1 MNTQKPT
8 PKPEQNQITIR
19 GARTHNLKG
28 IDVDIPHNALTV
40 VSGVSGS
47 GKSSLAFDTVYAEG
61 QRRYVESLSAY
72 ARQFLERIEKPDV
85 DHMDGL
91 APAIAIKQKNQT
103 RNPRSTVATATEI
116 YDYLRLLYA
125 RCGTVTCLHCGGIVK
140 HDTVDEIVAALLALP
155 EGTRTYALFPIVR
168 AEVKI
173 EPMQAAKSE
182 IEAEPESKPQ
192 KSVAKK
198 SAKSVKSAV
207 APAYDLTES
216 LKERLAELRRRGYNR
231 LYQAGKIVEFSTPE
245 SLLELD
251 FAQPIFVL
259 ADRLALSSDIR
270 SRIVDAIETGY
281 RESGE
286 IQFHLI
292 PRTPDSTQQNQ
303 SNLIPSEAEH
313 SPSNINRSKESS
325 VILSKAGRSASE
337 ANRSNENIVILSKA
351 GRSASEANRS
361 NENIV
366 ILSEAG
372 RSASEANRSNENI
385 VILSEGGAFAAG
397 VEGPAVASAQ
407 PRTLRF
413 SAAFE
418 CTTCHRAYREPEP
431 RLFSFNNPFGA
442 CPRCQG
448 FGNTIDFDPNLIIPD
463 KSKSLANG
471 AIAPWNGAKY
481 RPHHGEMIR
490 AARTAGIP
498 TDIPWYDLT
507 ADQQRFIEDGS
518 GSFPGIRGFFSAL
531 ERKKYKLHV
540 RVFLSKYRGYAL
552 CPDCRGQRLRAEA
565 RAVLINDKNI
575 CEVSSLTISE
585 AQVFFDSLR
594 LSPAQTE
601 VAGKILEEVRQR
613 IGFLHQV
620 GLDYLTLDRLSS
632 TLSGGESQ
640 RIQLATSLGSR
651 LVGALYVLDEPSIGL
666 HTRDTA
672 RLIAIM
678 QDLRDLGNTIL
689 VVEHDPD
696 VIRSADHLLD
706 LGPGAG
712 ELGGHLLASGTVA
725 EVTRNPA
732 SITGKYLSGRLTIP
746 VPKLR
751 REPGRERLRLTGARI
766 HNLRGVDV
774 EIPLNMLVCV
784 TGVSGSGKS
793 TLVHQV
799 LYRALTRALNQDA
812 QPEGDPTPLFRELSG
827 TQHLNE
833 VVLVDQ
839 SPIGRT
845 PRSNPVTYIKAFD
858 DIRALFAAQPDAKRR
873 NFGPGHFSFNVPGGR
888 CDVCEGDGTVTVEM
902 QFLADIELPCEE
914 CGGTRYKPSVLDI
927 KYKGRNI
934 HDVLNMTVKEALT
947 YFAGHPRIV
956 DKLYVLDEVGLGYVR
971 LGQSA
976 TTLSGG
982 EAQRVKLA
990 AHLATARSIT
1000 GRTGNEAA
1008 ARARSRTLYILDEP
1022 TTGLHFDDVAK
1033 LLAAFRKLIE
1043 GGGSLLV
1050 IEHNLD
1056 VIKSADWVIDMGPE
1070 GGSAGGQIVATGTPE
1085 EIAANPASHTG
1096 HWLAPV
1102 LAPIP
1107 KPEPE
1112 PQLTT

>member
-1 MNTQKPT
+1 MSDSIPDLKPD
-8 PKPEQNQITIR
+8 QNLNQITIR

-28 IDVDIPHNALTV
+28 VDVDIPHNALTV

-85 DHMDGL
+85 DHIDGL

-140 HDTVDEIVAALLALP
+140 TDTVDEIVSTLLALP
-155 EGTRTYALFPIVR
+155 EGTRVYALFPIQR
-168 AEVKI
+168 AEI
-173 EPMQAAKSE
+173 RLEPMQAASTE
-182 IEAEPESKPQ
+182 VPVEPAKP
-192 KSVAKK
+192 KKTVAKK
-198 SAKSVKSAV
+198 TAKATKPE
-207 APAYDLTES
+207 PAFDLTDS
-216 LKERLAELRRRGYNR
+216 LRERLTELRRRGYNR
-231 LYQAGKIVEFSTPE
+231 LYQPSTLDPGQPGNIVEFSTPE

-251 FAQPIFVL
+251 FSQPIFVL
-259 ADRLALSSDIR
+259 IDRLALSSEIR
-270 SRIVDAIETGY
+270 SRLVDAIETGY

-286 IQFHLI
+286 VRFMTVS
-292 PRTPDSTQQNQ
+292 RSGEST
-303 SNLIPSEAEH
+303 E
-313 SPSNINRSKESS
+313 
-325 VILSKAGRSASE
+325 G
-337 ANRSNENIVILSKA
+337 ENGTKY
-351 GRSASEANRS
+351 
-361 NENIV
+361 
-366 ILSEAG
+366 
-372 RSASEANRSNENI
+372 
-385 VILSEGGAFAAG
+385 
-397 VEGPAVASAQ
+397 
-407 PRTLRF
+407 LRF

-418 CTTCHRAYREPEP
+418 CTTCHRTYREPEP
-431 RLFSFNNPFGA
+431 RLFSFNNPYGA

-463 KSKSLANG
+463 KSKTLAQG
-471 AIAPWNGAKY
+471 AVAPWTTTKY
-481 RPHHGEMIR
+481 RPHHGEMLR
-490 AARTAGIP
+490 AAKSAGVP
-498 TDIPWYDLT
+498 TDVPWYDLT

-518 GSFPGIRGFFSAL
+518 GVFPGIRGFFAAL
-531 ERKKYKLHV
+531 EQKKYKLHV
-540 RVFLSKYRGYAL
+540 RVFLSKYRGYAT

-565 RAVLINDKNI
+565 RAVLLNDRNI
-575 CEVSSLTISE
+575 CEVAALTVT
-585 AQVFFDSLR
+585 AARDFFDSLQ
-594 LSPAQTE
+594 LSPAQAE
-601 VAGKILEEVRQR
+601 IAGKILEEVRQR
-613 IGFLHQV
+613 IHFLDQV

-672 RLIAIM
+672 RLIHIM
-678 QDLRDLGNTIL
+678 EELRDLGNTIL

-712 ELGGHLLASGTVA
+712 ELGGQLLASGTVS
-725 EVTRNPA
+725 EVTHNPN
-732 SITGKYLSGRLTIP
+732 SITGKYLSGRASIA
-746 VPKLR
+746 VPRHR
-751 REPGRERLRLTGARI
+751 REPGREHLKLTGARI
-766 HNLRGVDV
+766 HNLRGVDID
-774 EIPLNMLVCV
+774 IPLNMLVCV

-799 LYRALTRALNQDA
+799 LYRALMQALGQ
-812 QPEGDPTPLFRELSG
+812 EGSNDGVDPTQLYRELSG
-827 TQHLNE
+827 VQHLND

-858 DIRALFAAQPDAKRR
+858 DVRALFAAQPDAKRR
-873 NFGPGHFSFNVPGGR
+873 GLTAGHFSFNVPGGR

-902 QFLADIELPCEE
+902 QFLADVELPCEE
-914 CGGTRYKPSVLDI
+914 CNGTRYKPSILDI
-927 KYKGRNI
+927 RYKGKNI
-934 HDVLNMTVKEALT
+934 HDVLNMTVKEALV
-947 YFAGHPRIV
+947 YFAGHPKIV

-990 AHLATARSIT
+990 SHLASTRSASN
-1000 GRTGNEAA
+1000 RAGNNDAA

-1056 VIKSADWVIDMGPE
+1056 VIKSADWIVDMGPE
-1070 GGSAGGQIVATGTPE
+1070 GGTRGGQVVATGTPE

-1102 LAPIP
+1102 LNASTSTPRT
-1107 KPEPE
+1107 EPE
-1112 PQLTT
+1112 LQPATP

>member
-1 MNTQKPT
+1 MIDQISEVNAAEEVQWPVSPT
-8 PKPEQNQITIR
+8 ANDAIVIR
-19 GARTHNLKG
+19 GARTHNLKS

-125 RCGTVTCLHCGGIVK
+125 RCGTVTCLHCGGIVR

-155 EGTRTYALFPIVR
+155 ESTRTYALFPIVR
-168 AEVKI
+168 TEIKF
-173 EPMQAAKSE
+173 EPLQPATTE
-182 IEAEPESKPQ
+182 LPPEPPKLT
-192 KSVAKK
+192 KK
-198 SAKSVKSAV
+198 SASKKSVKSASSV
-207 APAYDLTES
+207 LGLSSVTDALKDRLT
-216 LKERLAELRRRGYNR
+216 ELRRRGYNR
-231 LYQAGKIVEFSTPE
+231 LYQQIAGQPGKIVEFSTPE

-251 FAQPIFVL
+251 FSQPIFVL
-259 ADRLALSSDIR
+259 IDRLAISADIR
-270 SRIVDAIETGY
+270 TRIVDAIETGY
-281 RESGE
+281 REAGE
-286 IQFHLI
+286 VQFHTL
-292 PRTPDSTQQNQ
+292 PR
-303 SNLIPSEAEH
+303 PSE
-313 SPSNINRSKESS
+313 PTNREG
-325 VILSKAGRSASE
+325 VILSAGE
-337 ANRSNENIVILSKA
+337 
-351 GRSASEANRS
+351 
-361 NENIV
+361 
-366 ILSEAG
+366 
-372 RSASEANRSNENI
+372 
-385 VILSEGGAFAAG
+385 AG
-397 VEGPAVASAQ
+397 VEGPASPSNAPQ
-407 PRTLRF
+407 YLRF

-418 CTTCHRAYREPEP
+418 CSTCHRAYREPEP
-431 RLFSFNNPFGA
+431 RLFSFNNPYGA

-448 FGNTIDFDPNLIIPD
+448 FGNTIDFDPNLILPD
-463 KSKSLANG
+463 RSRTLAQG
-471 AIAPWNGAKY
+471 AIAPWTTPKY
-481 RPHHGEMIR
+481 RPFHGEMIR
-490 AARTAGIP
+490 FAKSASIP
-498 TDIPWYDLT
+498 TDVPWYDLDT
-507 ADQQRFIEDGS
+507 AQQELLWEGQGS
-518 GSFPGIRGFFSAL
+518 YPGIRGFFAAL

-565 RAVLINDKNI
+565 RAVLINNQNI
-575 CEVSSLTISE
+575 CEVSALTITA
-585 AQVFFDSLR
+585 AQAFFDNLQ
-594 LSPAQTE
+594 LSPSQIE
-601 VAGKILEEVRQR
+601 IAGKILEEVRQR
-613 IGFLHQV
+613 IHFLHQV

-672 RLIAIM
+672 KLIRILYS
-678 QDLRDLGNTIL
+678 LRDLGNTVL

-696 VIRSADHLLD
+696 VIRSADYLLD

-712 ELGGHLLASGTVA
+712 ELGGQLLAAGTVA
-725 EVTRNPA
+725 DVTANPR

-746 VPKLR
+746 IPKHR
-751 REPGRERLRLTGARI
+751 REPGREHLTLTGARI
-766 HNLRGVDV
+766 HNLRGVDID
-774 EIPLNMLVCV
+774 IPLNLLCCV

-793 TLVHQV
+793 TLIHQV
-799 LYRALTRALNQDA
+799 LYRALMQSLNREPSA
-812 QPEGDPTPLFRELSG
+812 SEPEPTHLFRALSG
-827 TQHLNE
+827 TQHLND
-833 VVLVDQ
+833 VILVDQ

-858 DIRALFAAQPDAKRR
+858 EIRSLFANQPDAKRKG
-873 NFGPGHFSFNVPGGR
+873 FTAGSFSFNVPGGR

-914 CGGTRYKPSVLDI
+914 CNATRYKSSILDI

-934 HDVLNMTVKEALT
+934 HDVLNMTVKEALS
-947 YFAGHPRIV
+947 YFAGIPKIV

-990 AHLATARSIT
+990 SHLATARSISNRNADST
-1000 GRTGNEAA
+1000 VMVTNRANNYATVERTIS
-1008 ARARSRTLYILDEP
+1008 RARSRTLYILDEP
-1022 TTGLHFDDVAK
+1022 TTGLHFDDVQK

-1070 GGSAGGQIVATGTPE
+1070 GGNAGGEIVATGTPE
-1085 EIAANPASHTG
+1085 QIAANPASHTG
-1096 HWLAPV
+1096 HYLAHV
-1102 LAPIP
+1102 LGL
-1107 KPEPE
+1107 KP
-1112 PQLTT
+1112 